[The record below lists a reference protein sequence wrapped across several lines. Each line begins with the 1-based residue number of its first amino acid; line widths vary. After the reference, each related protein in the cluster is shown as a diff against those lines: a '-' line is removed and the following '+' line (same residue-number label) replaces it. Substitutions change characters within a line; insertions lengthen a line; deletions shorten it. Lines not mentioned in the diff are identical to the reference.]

1 MNSAIL
7 RNTLRFV
14 ALLLVQVFV
23 LDNIHLGGY
32 INPYLYVLFIL
43 LLPFEIPG
51 YALLLSAFAMGF
63 GVDMFSGT
71 GGIHAAA
78 STLMAF
84 TRPFVTRFVASRREY
99 EPGIQP
105 GIADLGLRWFITYAG
120 SLILVHHTA
129 LFLLEVFSFSG
140 FYDTLQRIVLSSLV
154 SFGMVL
160 LVQYL
165 FYPVRGSR

>member
-7 RNTLRFV
+7 RNILRFI

-32 INPYLYVLFIL
+32 INPYLYLLFIL

-51 YALLLSAFAMGF
+51 WLLLLSSFAMGF

-84 TRPFVTRFVASRREY
+84 TRPFVTQFVASRREY

-129 LFLLEVFSFSG
+129 LFLLEVFSFTG
-140 FYDTLQRIVLSSLV
+140 LYETLQRIVLSSLV